1 MTTIILLSL
10 VIYLLGIPVALVFI
24 RTLNRECLSEFHPAF
39 ALLSWCF
46 PALLVIAI
54 TLIIIVE
61 SVAYAIRKITNL

>member
-1 MTTIILLSL
+1 MTTIILILLYLS
-10 VIYLLGIPVALVFI
+10 GIPVALVFI
-24 RTLNRECLSEFHPAF
+24 RTLNRECLSEFHPAL

-61 SVAYAIRKITNL
+61 SVAYAIRKITRL